1 MNMSSE
7 LRVRRKAQPSSA
19 SLLRHALDAFLAANG
34 IDADTRID
42 IITAVGEALAN
53 SIEHAYSPQKVG
65 DVELRARVSDVEPR
79 IAVDI
84 IDGGRFVTRARRP
97 HGGFGLRIIKT
108 AARTMRIDTTSG
120 TAIRLEFDSARA

>member
-1 MNMSSE
+1 MTNPSE
-7 LRVRRKAQPSSA
+7 LRVREKAQPQSA
-19 SLLRHALDAFLAANG
+19 RLLRHALDAFLTAHD

-53 SIEHAYSPQKVG
+53 SIEHAYAPNNIG
-65 DVELRARVSDVEPR
+65 DVELRARITDVEPR

-84 IDGGRFVTRARRP
+84 IDGGRFVPRARRP
-97 HGGFGLRIIKT
+97 FRGFGLRIIKS
-108 AARTMRIDTTSG
+108 AARTVRIDTRAG